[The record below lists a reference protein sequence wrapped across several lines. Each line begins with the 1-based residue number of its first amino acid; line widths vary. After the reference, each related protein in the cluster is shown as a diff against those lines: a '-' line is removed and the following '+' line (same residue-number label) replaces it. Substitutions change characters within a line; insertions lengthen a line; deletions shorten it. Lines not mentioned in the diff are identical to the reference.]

1 MDEMNGKILYIDCGM
16 GAAGDMLSA
25 ALYELLDDEG
35 KRKYIEEMNSAGIEG
50 VSVVAKPDTKTG
62 ITGTHMSVLIDGEE
76 EQPGD
81 QGHDHDHDHH
91 HHHHHHASMAD
102 VDAVIDKTSFSDK
115 VKGDAKAVYRLIAD
129 AESRAHG
136 KEVSEIHFH

>member
-1 MDEMNGKILYIDCGM
+1 MGEMNGKILYIDCGM

-50 VSVVAKPDTKTG
+50 VSVVAKPDTKAG
-62 ITGTHMSVLIDGEE
+62 IAGTHMSVLIDGEE
-76 EQPGD
+76 EQLGD
-81 QGHDHDHDHH
+81 HDHHHDHDHDHDHHHDHDHDHH
-91 HHHHHHASMAD
+91 HHLHASMAD

-115 VKGDAKAVYRLIAD
+115 VKAPEIALL
-129 AESRAHG
+129 
-136 KEVSEIHFH
+136 F